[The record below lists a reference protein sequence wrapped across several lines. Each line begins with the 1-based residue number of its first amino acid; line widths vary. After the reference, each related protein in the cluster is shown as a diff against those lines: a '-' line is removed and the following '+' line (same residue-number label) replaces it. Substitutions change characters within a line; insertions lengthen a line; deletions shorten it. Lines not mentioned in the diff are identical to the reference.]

1 MRELTLEPISV
12 SQALRVALSSAGL
25 LIDDLEGS
33 DRSYFAL
40 VDADR
45 RIVGYSGVETCDD
58 ASVLLRSVVVV
69 PEFRSQGYGH
79 GLVELTLAKLP
90 IAADV
95 YLATTSAAP
104 FFESFGF
111 TSVHRDQTPKAI
123 LSTRQL
129 SGLCPES
136 ATIMRLN
143 RPPT

>member
-12 SQALRVALSSAGL
+12 SEALRAALTSAGL
-25 LIDDLEGS
+25 LIDDLEGA
-33 DRSYFAL
+33 DRAYFAL

-58 ASVLLRSVVVV
+58 SVLLRSVAIV
-69 PEFRSQGYGH
+69 PELRSRGFGRS
-79 GLVELTLAKLP
+79 LVELT
-90 IAADV
+90 IAQVPLSAEV

-111 TSVHRDQTPKAI
+111 TPIQRDQAPKAI

-129 SGLCPES
+129 SGLCPAS

>member
-1 MRELTLEPISV
+1 MRELNLEPVPV
-12 SQALRVALSSAGL
+12 SDALKAALTSAGL
-25 LIDDLEGS
+25 LTDDLEGA
-33 DRSYFAL
+33 DRAYFAL
-40 VDADR
+40 VDSDGG
-45 RIVGYSGVETCDD
+45 IVGYSGFETCDE

-69 PEFRSQGYGH
+69 PEFRSNGLGRR
-79 GLVELTLAKLP
+79 LVELTLAKLP
-90 IAADV
+90 IAAEV

-111 TSVHRDQTPKAI
+111 TPIQRDQAPNAI

-129 SGLCPES
+129 SGLCPAS